1 MADVWLVHLVLV
13 LAPGDVLASSKEPA
27 TDGIGQDP
35 TPHGGSATPRK
46 LATEVF
52 IVAESPAVGAF
63 GTAKSSVTSTRT
75 AESTVGTGV
84 IVGWN
89 VGSGKGAG
97 VGAYVGKSSAHA
109 WARPSVPVGSV
120 VG

>member
-1 MADVWLVHLVLV
+1 MCRLVHLVLV
-13 LAPGDVLASSKEPA
+13 LAPGDVLASSKPA
-27 TDGIGQDP
+27 TDGIGQDQP
-35 TPHGGSATPRK
+35 LTEVSAMPRK
-46 LATEVF
+46 LDTEVF

-97 VGAYVGKSSAHA
+97 VGAYVGKFVGA
-109 WARPSVPVGSV
+109 SVGTAVGAPVGSV